1 MDLCVHW
8 QRLLVN
14 LVILWFAWLVSSSD
28 GVEVD
33 KPARLRF
40 CL

>member
-1 MDLCVHW
+1 MDLCVRW
-8 QRLLVN
+8 QPLLVN
-14 LVILWFAWLVSSSD
+14 LVILRFAWLVSSSD
-28 GVEVD
+28 CVEVD